1 MKKMNRRLLAIGRP
15 IRNYIA
21 ISTVASVLGALSHM
35 GLMGFGAL
43 WLLAAAGF
51 CDGMMTYAALTV
63 TCAVLI
69 AVCRYLEGLFS
80 HLGAY
85 GILAKMR
92 VHLFDAI
99 DRISPAYMIGR
110 ETGDIMNIAVADIE
124 TLEYFFAHTI
134 GPMFTVILLPV
145 TTVVLAWF
153 VNPLYALVLIPIYIM
168 ISVVLPLGA
177 LIAGRG
183 IGMRY
188 REELGDLKS
197 KILESVYSIR
207 DIQIFGAGNRKM
219 EDVMKANSQVNKAAL
234 GLTLHRQTIASFPN
248 FFIYLARILILVCA
262 GYLASKGIDNPVG
275 TIAISFAATASLS
288 SSFSLTFVVTSLLE
302 AYGAAERIF
311 KIEDTLPETEEPEH
325 AVTCGEIQTIEFK
338 DVTFAYPGTERKILE
353 HFNYVIHKGDQIGIA
368 GESGAGKSTLLRL
381 LLRFYAPTE
390 GQILINGIP
399 LEQISFRELHKRIAF
414 LEQDTYLFDMTIA
427 ENIGIAKPGASMEE
441 IKDAAK
447 RAGIA
452 EFIHTLPD
460 GYDTDMGQMS
470 ARLSGGERQRIGIAR
485 ILLRNPDICLMDEPS
500 SALDALHEKELL
512 HTLQTA
518 YAGKTLL
525 LISHRGS
532 TLTGCR
538 RILRAE
544 VLKYSIHYRH
554 APNTAFPRH
563 WREIVHIGHSTKRP
577 AVPDR
582 YVRPQ
587 LVFL

>member
-1 MKKMNRRLLAIGRP
+1 MKGKFSYSMKEMNRRLLAIGRP
-15 IRNYIA
+15 IRKYIA
-21 ISTVASVLGALSHM
+21 ISTIASVLGALSHM

-51 CDGMMTYAALTV
+51 CNGTIAYAALTIA
-63 TCAVLI
+63 CAVLI

-145 TTVVLAWF
+145 TTIALAWF
-153 VNPLYALVLIPIYIM
+153 VNPLYALVLIPIYVM
-168 ISVVLPLGA
+168 ISVVLPLGS

-188 REELGDLKS
+188 REQLGDLKS

-219 EDVMKANSQVNKAAL
+219 NDVMLANKRVNKAAL
-234 GLTLHRQTIASFPN
+234 GLTLHRQTIASFPS

-311 KIEDTLPETEEPEH
+311 KIEDTLPETEEPVH
-325 AVTCGEIQTIEFK
+325 PVTCGEIRTIEFK
-338 DVTFAYPGTERKILE
+338 NVSFAYPGTERKILE

-381 LLRFYAPTE
+381 LLRFYAP
-390 GQILINGIP
+390 
-399 LEQISFRELHKRIAF
+399 S
-414 LEQDTYLFDMTIA
+414 
-427 ENIGIAKPGASMEE
+427 
-441 IKDAAK
+441 
-447 RAGIA
+447 
-452 EFIHTLPD
+452 
-460 GYDTDMGQMS
+460 
-470 ARLSGGERQRIGIAR
+470 
-485 ILLRNPDICLMDEPS
+485 
-500 SALDALHEKELL
+500 
-512 HTLQTA
+512 
-518 YAGKTLL
+518 
-525 LISHRGS
+525 
-532 TLTGCR
+532 
-538 RILRAE
+538 
-544 VLKYSIHYRH
+544 
-554 APNTAFPRH
+554 
-563 WREIVHIGHSTKRP
+563 
-577 AVPDR
+577 
-582 YVRPQ
+582 
-587 LVFL
+587 

>member
-1 MKKMNRRLLAIGRP
+1 MKGKFSYSMKEMNRRLLAIGRP
-15 IRNYIA
+15 IRKYIA
-21 ISTVASVLGALSHM
+21 ISTIASVLGALSHM

-51 CDGMMTYAALTV
+51 CNGTIAYAALTIA
-63 TCAVLI
+63 CAVLI

-99 DRISPAYMIGR
+99 DRISLAYMIGR

-145 TTVVLAWF
+145 TTIALAWF
-153 VNPLYALVLIPIYIM
+153 VNPLYALVLIPIYVM

-183 IGMRY
+183 IGIRY
-188 REELGDLKS
+188 REQLGDLKS

-219 EDVMKANSQVNKAAL
+219 NDVMLANNRVNKAAL
-234 GLTLHRQTIASFPN
+234 GLTLHRQTIASFPS

-311 KIEDTLPETEEPEH
+311 KIEDTLPETEEPVH
-325 AVTCGEIQTIEFK
+325 PVTCGEIQTIEFK
-338 DVTFAYPGTERKILE
+338 NVSFAYPGTERKILE

-381 LLRFYAPTE
+381 LLRFFAPSE

-399 LEQISFRELHKRIAF
+399 LEQISFSELHKRIAF
-414 LEQDTYLFDMTIA
+414 LEQDTYLFDMTIG
-427 ENIGIAKPGASMEE
+427 ENIGIAKPGASIEE

-447 RAGIA
+447 QAGIA
-452 EFIHTLPD
+452 EFIDTLPE

-525 LISHRGS
+525 LISHRSS
-532 TLTGCR
+532 TLTGCS
-538 RILRAE
+538 RILQAGE
-544 VLKYSIHYRH
+544 LKCYR
-554 APNTAFPRH
+554 T
-563 WREIVHIGHSTKRP
+563 ICK
-577 AVPDR
+577 
-582 YVRPQ
+582 
-587 LVFL
+587 

>member
-1 MKKMNRRLLAIGRP
+1 MKRTFSYSMKEMNRRLLAIGRP
-15 IRNYIA
+15 IRKYIA
-21 ISTVASVLGALSHM
+21 ISTIASVVGALSHM

-51 CDGMMTYAALTV
+51 CDGMITYAALTI

-69 AVCRYLEGLFS
+69 ALCRYLEGLFS

-92 VHLFDAI
+92 VHLFDSI
-99 DRISPAYMIGR
+99 DRISSAYMIGR

-188 REELGDLKS
+188 REQLGDLKS
-197 KILESVYSIR
+197 RILESVYSIR

-219 EDVMKANSQVNKAAL
+219 EDVMQANSQVNKTAF

-262 GYLASKGIDNPVG
+262 GYLASKGIDHPVG
-275 TIAISFAATASLS
+275 TIAISFTATASLS

-311 KIEDTLPETEEPEH
+311 KIEDTLPQTDEPETP
-325 AVTCGEIQTIEFK
+325 VVCGEIETIEFK
-338 DVTFAYPGTERKILE
+338 DVTFAYPNTERRILD

-381 LLRFYAPTE
+381 LLRFYAPSE

-399 LEQISFRELHKRIAF
+399 LNQISFSELHQRIAF

-427 ENIGIAKPGASMEE
+427 KNIGIAKPEASMEE
-441 IKDAAK
+441 IKDAAR

-452 EFIHTLPD
+452 EFIDTLPD

-512 HTLQTA
+512 HTLKTA

-532 TLTGCR
+532 TLTGCN

-544 VLKYSIHYRH
+544 DLK
-554 APNTAFPRH
+554 N
-563 WREIVHIGHSTKRP
+563 
-577 AVPDR
+577 
-582 YVRPQ
+582 
-587 LVFL
+587 

>member
-1 MKKMNRRLLAIGRP
+1 MKGKFSYSMKEMNRRLLAIGRP
-15 IRNYIA
+15 IRKYIA
-21 ISTVASVLGALSHM
+21 ISTIASVLGALSHM

-51 CDGMMTYAALTV
+51 CNGTIAYAALTIA
-63 TCAVLI
+63 CAVLI

-145 TTVVLAWF
+145 TTIALAWF
-153 VNPLYALVLIPIYIM
+153 VNPLYALVLIPIYVM

-188 REELGDLKS
+188 REQLGDLKS

-219 EDVMKANSQVNKAAL
+219 NDVMLANNRVNKAAL
-234 GLTLHRQTIASFPN
+234 GLTLHRQTIASFPS

-262 GYLASKGIDNPVG
+262 GYLALKGIDNPVG

-311 KIEDTLPETEEPEH
+311 RIEDTLPETEEPVH
-325 AVTCGEIQTIEFK
+325 PVTCGEIQTIEFK
-338 DVTFAYPGTERKILE
+338 NVSFAYPGTERKILE

-381 LLRFYAPTE
+381 L
-390 GQILINGIP
+390 NGIP
-399 LEQISFRELHKRIAF
+399 LEQISFSELHKRIAF
-414 LEQDTYLFDMTIA
+414 LEQDTYLFDMTIG
-427 ENIGIAKPGASMEE
+427 ENIGIAKPGTSIEE

-447 RAGIA
+447 QAGIA
-452 EFIHTLPD
+452 EFIDTLPE

-525 LISHRGS
+525 LISHRSS
-532 TLTGCR
+532 TLTGCS
-538 RILRAE
+538 RILQAGE
-544 VLKYSIHYRH
+544 LKCYR
-554 APNTAFPRH
+554 T
-563 WREIVHIGHSTKRP
+563 ICK
-577 AVPDR
+577 
-582 YVRPQ
+582 
-587 LVFL
+587 

>member
-1 MKKMNRRLLAIGRP
+1 
-15 IRNYIA
+15 
-21 ISTVASVLGALSHM
+21 
-35 GLMGFGAL
+35 
-43 WLLAAAGF
+43 
-51 CDGMMTYAALTV
+51 MTYAALTV

-69 AVCRYLEGLFS
+69 AVCLLSGRLFS

-248 FFIYLARILILVCA
+248 FFIYL
-262 GYLASKGIDNPVG
+262 
-275 TIAISFAATASLS
+275 
-288 SSFSLTFVVTSLLE
+288 
-302 AYGAAERIF
+302 
-311 KIEDTLPETEEPEH
+311 
-325 AVTCGEIQTIEFK
+325 
-338 DVTFAYPGTERKILE
+338 
-353 HFNYVIHKGDQIGIA
+353 
-368 GESGAGKSTLLRL
+368 GK
-381 LLRFYAPTE
+381 
-390 GQILINGIP
+390 
-399 LEQISFRELHKRIAF
+399 
-414 LEQDTYLFDMTIA
+414 
-427 ENIGIAKPGASMEE
+427 
-441 IKDAAK
+441 
-447 RAGIA
+447 
-452 EFIHTLPD
+452 
-460 GYDTDMGQMS
+460 DTDPCM
-470 ARLSGGERQRIGIAR
+470 
-485 ILLRNPDICLMDEPS
+485 
-500 SALDALHEKELL
+500 
-512 HTLQTA
+512 
-518 YAGKTLL
+518 
-525 LISHRGS
+525 
-532 TLTGCR
+532 R
-538 RILRAE
+538 RISCI
-544 VLKYSIHYRH
+544 KRH
-554 APNTAFPRH
+554 R
-563 WREIVHIGHSTKRP
+563 
-577 AVPDR
+577 
-582 YVRPQ
+582 
-587 LVFL
+587 

>member
-1 MKKMNRRLLAIGRP
+1 MKEMNRRLLAIGRP

-234 GLTLHRQTIASFPN
+234 GLHRQTIASFPN

-532 TLTGCR
+532 TLTGCS

-544 VLKYSIHYRH
+544 DLK
-554 APNTAFPRH
+554 
-563 WREIVHIGHSTKRP
+563 
-577 AVPDR
+577 
-582 YVRPQ
+582 
-587 LVFL
+587 

>member
-1 MKKMNRRLLAIGRP
+1 MKGKFSYSMKEMNRRLLAIGRP
-15 IRNYIA
+15 IRKYIA
-21 ISTVASVLGALSHM
+21 ISTIASVVGALSHM

-51 CDGMMTYAALTV
+51 CDGMITYAALTI

-69 AVCRYLEGLFS
+69 ALCRYLEGLFS

-92 VHLFDAI
+92 VHLFDSI

-188 REELGDLKS
+188 REQLGDLKS
-197 KILESVYSIR
+197 RILESVYSIR

-219 EDVMKANSQVNKAAL
+219 EDVMQANSQVNKAAF

-262 GYLASKGIDNPVG
+262 GYLASKGIDHPVG
-275 TIAISFAATASLS
+275 TIAISFTATASLS

-311 KIEDTLPETEEPEH
+311 KIEDTLPQTEEPETP
-325 AVTCGEIQTIEFK
+325 VVCGEIETIEFK
-338 DVTFAYPGTERKILE
+338 DVTFAYPNTERRILD

-381 LLRFYAPTE
+381 LLRFYAPSE

-399 LEQISFRELHKRIAF
+399 LNQISFSELHQRIAF

-427 ENIGIAKPGASMEE
+427 KNIGIAKPEASMEE
-441 IKDAAK
+441 IKDAAR

-452 EFIHTLPD
+452 EFIDTLPD

-512 HTLQTA
+512 HTLKTA

-532 TLTGCR
+532 TLTGCN
-538 RILRAE
+538 RILRA
-544 VLKYSIHYRH
+544 VDLK
-554 APNTAFPRH
+554 N
-563 WREIVHIGHSTKRP
+563 
-577 AVPDR
+577 
-582 YVRPQ
+582 
-587 LVFL
+587 

>member
-1 MKKMNRRLLAIGRP
+1 MKRKFSYSMKEMNRRLLAIGRP
-15 IRNYIA
+15 IRKYIA
-21 ISTVASVLGALSHM
+21 ISTIASVVGALSHM

-51 CDGMMTYAALTV
+51 CDGMITYAALTI

-69 AVCRYLEGLFS
+69 ALCRYLEGLFS

-188 REELGDLKS
+188 REQLGDLKS
-197 KILESVYSIR
+197 RILESVYSIR

-219 EDVMKANSQVNKAAL
+219 EDVMQANRQVNKAAF

-262 GYLASKGIDNPVG
+262 GYLASKGIDHPVG
-275 TIAISFAATASLS
+275 TIAISFTATASLS

-311 KIEDTLPETEEPEH
+311 KIEDTLPQTEEPETP
-325 AVTCGEIQTIEFK
+325 VVCGEIETIEFK
-338 DVTFAYPGTERKILE
+338 DVTFAYPNTERRILD

-381 LLRFYAPTE
+381 LLRFYAPSE
-390 GQILINGIP
+390 GHILINGIP
-399 LEQISFRELHKRIAF
+399 LNQISFSELHQRIAF

-427 ENIGIAKPGASMEE
+427 KNIGIAKPEASMEE
-441 IKDAAK
+441 IKDAAR

-452 EFIHTLPD
+452 EFIDTLPD

-512 HTLQTA
+512 HTLKTA

-532 TLTGCR
+532 TLTGCN

-544 VLKYSIHYRH
+544 DLK
-554 APNTAFPRH
+554 N
-563 WREIVHIGHSTKRP
+563 
-577 AVPDR
+577 
-582 YVRPQ
+582 
-587 LVFL
+587 

>member
-1 MKKMNRRLLAIGRP
+1 MKGKFSYSMKEMNRRLLAIGRP
-15 IRNYIA
+15 IRKYIA
-21 ISTVASVLGALSHM
+21 ISTIASVVGALSHM

-51 CDGMMTYAALTV
+51 CDGMITYAALTI

-69 AVCRYLEGLFS
+69 ALCRYLEGLFS

-92 VHLFDAI
+92 VHLFDSI

-134 GPMFTVILLPV
+134 GPIFTVILLPV

-188 REELGDLKS
+188 REQLGDLKS
-197 KILESVYSIR
+197 RILESVYSIR

-219 EDVMKANSQVNKAAL
+219 EDVMQANSQVNKAAF

-262 GYLASKGIDNPVG
+262 GYLASKGIDHPVG
-275 TIAISFAATASLS
+275 TIAISFTATASLS

-311 KIEDTLPETEEPEH
+311 KIEDTLPQTEEPETP
-325 AVTCGEIQTIEFK
+325 VVCGEIETIEFK
-338 DVTFAYPGTERKILE
+338 DVTFAYPNTERRILD

-381 LLRFYAPTE
+381 LLRFYVPSE

-399 LEQISFRELHKRIAF
+399 LNQISFSELHQRIAF

-427 ENIGIAKPGASMEE
+427 KNIGIAKPEASMEE
-441 IKDAAK
+441 IKDAAR

-452 EFIHTLPD
+452 EFIDTLPD

-512 HTLQTA
+512 HTLKTA

-532 TLTGCR
+532 TLTGCN

-544 VLKYSIHYRH
+544 DLK
-554 APNTAFPRH
+554 N
-563 WREIVHIGHSTKRP
+563 
-577 AVPDR
+577 
-582 YVRPQ
+582 
-587 LVFL
+587 

>member
-1 MKKMNRRLLAIGRP
+1 MKRTFSYSMKEMNRRLLAIGRP
-15 IRNYIA
+15 IRKYIA
-21 ISTVASVLGALSHM
+21 ISTIASAVGALSHM

-51 CDGMMTYAALTV
+51 CDGMITYAALTI

-69 AVCRYLEGLFS
+69 ALCRYLEGLFS

-92 VHLFDAI
+92 VHLFDSI

-188 REELGDLKS
+188 REQLGDLKS
-197 KILESVYSIR
+197 RILESVYSIR

-219 EDVMKANSQVNKAAL
+219 EDVMQANSQVNKTAF

-262 GYLASKGIDNPVG
+262 GYLASKGIDHPVG
-275 TIAISFAATASLS
+275 TIAISFTATASLS

-311 KIEDTLPETEEPEH
+311 KIEDTLPQTDEPETP
-325 AVTCGEIQTIEFK
+325 VVCGEIETIEFK
-338 DVTFAYPGTERKILE
+338 DVTFAYPNTERRILD

-381 LLRFYAPTE
+381 LLRFYAPSE

-399 LEQISFRELHKRIAF
+399 LNQISFSELHQRIAF

-427 ENIGIAKPGASMEE
+427 KNIGIAKPEASMEE
-441 IKDAAK
+441 IKDAAR

-452 EFIHTLPD
+452 EFIDTLPD

-512 HTLQTA
+512 HTLKTA

-532 TLTGCR
+532 TLTGCN

-544 VLKYSIHYRH
+544 DLK
-554 APNTAFPRH
+554 N
-563 WREIVHIGHSTKRP
+563 
-577 AVPDR
+577 
-582 YVRPQ
+582 
-587 LVFL
+587 

>member
-1 MKKMNRRLLAIGRP
+1 MKGKFSYSMKEMNRRLLAIGRP
-15 IRNYIA
+15 IRKYIA
-21 ISTVASVLGALSHM
+21 ISTIASVLGALSHM

-51 CDGMMTYAALTV
+51 CNGTIAYAALTIA
-63 TCAVLI
+63 CAVLI

-145 TTVVLAWF
+145 TTIALAWF
-153 VNPLYALVLIPIYIM
+153 VNPLYALVLIPIYVM

-177 LIAGRG
+177 LIAGRS

-188 REELGDLKS
+188 REQLGNLKS

-219 EDVMKANSQVNKAAL
+219 NDVMQANSRVNKAAL
-234 GLTLHRQTIASFPN
+234 GLTLHRQTIASFPS

-288 SSFSLTFVVTSLLE
+288 SSFSLTFVVTNLLE

-311 KIEDTLPETEEPEH
+311 KIEDTLPETKEPVH
-325 AVTCGEIQTIEFK
+325 PVTCGEIQTIEFK
-338 DVTFAYPGTERKILE
+338 NVSFAYPGTERMILE

-381 LLRFYAPTE
+381 LLRFYAPSE

-399 LEQISFRELHKRIAF
+399 LEQISFSELHKRIAF
-414 LEQDTYLFDMTIA
+414 LEQDTYLFDMTIG
-427 ENIGIAKPGASMEE
+427 ENIGIAKPGASIEE

-447 RAGIA
+447 QAGIA
-452 EFIHTLPD
+452 EFIDTLPE

-525 LISHRGS
+525 LISHRSS
-532 TLTGCR
+532 TLTGCS
-538 RILRAE
+538 RILQAGE
-544 VLKYSIHYRH
+544 LKCYSS
-554 APNTAFPRH
+554 AMTL
-563 WREIVHIGHSTKRP
+563 K
-577 AVPDR
+577 
-582 YVRPQ
+582 
-587 LVFL
+587 

>member
-1 MKKMNRRLLAIGRP
+1 
-15 IRNYIA
+15 
-21 ISTVASVLGALSHM
+21 M

-248 FFIYLARILILVCA
+248 FFIYL
-262 GYLASKGIDNPVG
+262 
-275 TIAISFAATASLS
+275 
-288 SSFSLTFVVTSLLE
+288 
-302 AYGAAERIF
+302 
-311 KIEDTLPETEEPEH
+311 
-325 AVTCGEIQTIEFK
+325 
-338 DVTFAYPGTERKILE
+338 
-353 HFNYVIHKGDQIGIA
+353 
-368 GESGAGKSTLLRL
+368 GK
-381 LLRFYAPTE
+381 
-390 GQILINGIP
+390 
-399 LEQISFRELHKRIAF
+399 
-414 LEQDTYLFDMTIA
+414 
-427 ENIGIAKPGASMEE
+427 
-441 IKDAAK
+441 
-447 RAGIA
+447 
-452 EFIHTLPD
+452 
-460 GYDTDMGQMS
+460 DTDPCM
-470 ARLSGGERQRIGIAR
+470 
-485 ILLRNPDICLMDEPS
+485 
-500 SALDALHEKELL
+500 
-512 HTLQTA
+512 
-518 YAGKTLL
+518 
-525 LISHRGS
+525 
-532 TLTGCR
+532 R
-538 RILRAE
+538 RISCI
-544 VLKYSIHYRH
+544 KRH
-554 APNTAFPRH
+554 R
-563 WREIVHIGHSTKRP
+563 
-577 AVPDR
+577 
-582 YVRPQ
+582 
-587 LVFL
+587 

>member
-1 MKKMNRRLLAIGRP
+1 MKRKFSYSMKEMNRRLLAIGRP
-15 IRNYIA
+15 IRKYIA
-21 ISTVASVLGALSHM
+21 ISTIASVVGALSHM

-51 CDGMMTYAALTV
+51 CDGMITYAALTI

-69 AVCRYLEGLFS
+69 ALCRYLEGLFS

-188 REELGDLKS
+188 REQLGDLKS
-197 KILESVYSIR
+197 RILESVYSIR

-219 EDVMKANSQVNKAAL
+219 EDVMQANSQVNKAAF

-262 GYLASKGIDNPVG
+262 GYLASKGIDHPVG
-275 TIAISFAATASLS
+275 TIAISFTATASLS

-311 KIEDTLPETEEPEH
+311 KIEDTLPQTEEPETP
-325 AVTCGEIQTIEFK
+325 VVCGEIETIEFK
-338 DVTFAYPGTERKILE
+338 DVTFAYPNTERRILD

-381 LLRFYAPTE
+381 LLRFYAPSE

-399 LEQISFRELHKRIAF
+399 LNQISFSELHQRIAF

-427 ENIGIAKPGASMEE
+427 KNIGIAKPEASMEE
-441 IKDAAK
+441 IKDAAR

-452 EFIHTLPD
+452 EFIDTLPD

-512 HTLQTA
+512 HTLKTA

-532 TLTGCR
+532 TLTGCN

-544 VLKYSIHYRH
+544 DLK
-554 APNTAFPRH
+554 N
-563 WREIVHIGHSTKRP
+563 
-577 AVPDR
+577 
-582 YVRPQ
+582 
-587 LVFL
+587 

>member
-1 MKKMNRRLLAIGRP
+1 MKGKFSYSMKEMNRRLLAIGRP
-15 IRNYIA
+15 IRKYIA
-21 ISTVASVLGALSHM
+21 ISTIASVLGALSHM

-51 CDGMMTYAALTV
+51 CNGTIAYAALTIA
-63 TCAVLI
+63 CAVLI

-145 TTVVLAWF
+145 TTIALAWF
-153 VNPLYALVLIPIYIM
+153 VNPLYALVLIPIYVM

-177 LIAGRG
+177 LIAGRS

-188 REELGDLKS
+188 REQLGNLKS

-207 DIQIFGAGNRKM
+207 DILIFGAGNRKM
-219 EDVMKANSQVNKAAL
+219 NDVMQANSRVNKAAL
-234 GLTLHRQTIASFPN
+234 GLTLHRQTIASFPS

-311 KIEDTLPETEEPEH
+311 KIEDTLPETKEPVH
-325 AVTCGEIQTIEFK
+325 PVTCGEIQTIEFK
-338 DVTFAYPGTERKILE
+338 NVSFAYPGTERMILE

-381 LLRFYAPTE
+381 LLRFYAPSE

-399 LEQISFRELHKRIAF
+399 LEQISFSELHKRIAF
-414 LEQDTYLFDMTIA
+414 LEQDTYLFDMTIG
-427 ENIGIAKPGASMEE
+427 ENIGIAKPGASIEE

-447 RAGIA
+447 QAGIA
-452 EFIHTLPD
+452 EFIDTLPE

-525 LISHRGS
+525 LISHRSS
-532 TLTGCR
+532 TLTGCS
-538 RILRAE
+538 RILQAGE
-544 VLKYSIHYRH
+544 LKCYSS
-554 APNTAFPRH
+554 AMTL
-563 WREIVHIGHSTKRP
+563 K
-577 AVPDR
+577 
-582 YVRPQ
+582 
-587 LVFL
+587 

>member
-1 MKKMNRRLLAIGRP
+1 MKGKFSYSMKDMNRRLLAIGRP
-15 IRNYIA
+15 IRKYIA
-21 ISTVASVLGALSHM
+21 ISTIASVLGALSHM

-51 CDGMMTYAALTV
+51 CNGTIAYAALTIA
-63 TCAVLI
+63 CAVLI

-145 TTVVLAWF
+145 TTIALAWF
-153 VNPLYALVLIPIYIM
+153 VNPLYALVLIPIYVM

-188 REELGDLKS
+188 REQLGDLKS

-219 EDVMKANSQVNKAAL
+219 NDVMRVNKAAL
-234 GLTLHRQTIASFPN
+234 GLTLHRQTIASFPS

-311 KIEDTLPETEEPEH
+311 KIEDTLPETEEPVH
-325 AVTCGEIQTIEFK
+325 PVTCGEIQTIEFK
-338 DVTFAYPGTERKILE
+338 NVSFAYPGTERKILE

-381 LLRFYAPTE
+381 LLRFYAPSE

-399 LEQISFRELHKRIAF
+399 LEQISFSELHKRIAF
-414 LEQDTYLFDMTIA
+414 LEQDTYLFDMTIG
-427 ENIGIAKPGASMEE
+427 ENIGIAKPGASIEE

-447 RAGIA
+447 QAGIA
-452 EFIHTLPD
+452 EFIDTLPE

-525 LISHRGS
+525 LISHRSS
-532 TLTGCR
+532 TLTGCS
-538 RILRAE
+538 RILQAGE
-544 VLKYSIHYRH
+544 LKCYR
-554 APNTAFPRH
+554 T
-563 WREIVHIGHSTKRP
+563 ICK
-577 AVPDR
+577 
-582 YVRPQ
+582 
-587 LVFL
+587 

>member
-1 MKKMNRRLLAIGRP
+1 MKRKFSYSMKKMNRRLLAIGRP

-532 TLTGCR
+532 TLSP
-538 RILRAE
+538 A
-544 VLKYSIHYRH
+544 
-554 APNTAFPRH
+554 
-563 WREIVHIGHSTKRP
+563 IGGR
-577 AVPDR
+577 
-582 YVRPQ
+582 
-587 LVFL
+587 LCI

>member
-1 MKKMNRRLLAIGRP
+1 MKGKFSYSMKEMNRRLLAIGRP
-15 IRNYIA
+15 IRKYIA
-21 ISTVASVLGALSHM
+21 ISTIASVVGALSHM

-51 CDGMMTYAALTV
+51 CDGMITYAALTI

-69 AVCRYLEGLFS
+69 ALCRYLEGLFS

-92 VHLFDAI
+92 VHLFDSI

-188 REELGDLKS
+188 REQLGDLKS
-197 KILESVYSIR
+197 RILESVYSIR

-219 EDVMKANSQVNKAAL
+219 EDVMQANSQVNKAAF

-262 GYLASKGIDNPVG
+262 GYLASKGIDHPVG
-275 TIAISFAATASLS
+275 TIAISFTATASLS

-311 KIEDTLPETEEPEH
+311 KIEDTLPQTEEPETP
-325 AVTCGEIQTIEFK
+325 VVCGEIETIEFK
-338 DVTFAYPGTERKILE
+338 DVTFAYPNTERRILD

-381 LLRFYAPTE
+381 LLRFYAPSE

-399 LEQISFRELHKRIAF
+399 LNQISFSELHQRIAF

-427 ENIGIAKPGASMEE
+427 KNIGIAKPEASMEE
-441 IKDAAK
+441 IKDAAR

-452 EFIHTLPD
+452 EFIDTLPD

-512 HTLQTA
+512 HTLKTA

-532 TLTGCR
+532 TLTGCN

-544 VLKYSIHYRH
+544 DLK
-554 APNTAFPRH
+554 N
-563 WREIVHIGHSTKRP
+563 
-577 AVPDR
+577 
-582 YVRPQ
+582 
-587 LVFL
+587 

>member
-1 MKKMNRRLLAIGRP
+1 MKRKFSYSMKEMNRRLLAIGRP
-15 IRNYIA
+15 IRKYIA
-21 ISTVASVLGALSHM
+21 ISTIASVVGALSHM

-51 CDGMMTYAALTV
+51 CDGMLTYAALTI

-69 AVCRYLEGLFS
+69 ALCRYLEGLFS

-188 REELGDLKS
+188 REQLGDLKS
-197 KILESVYSIR
+197 RILESVYSIR

-219 EDVMKANSQVNKAAL
+219 EDVMQANRQVNKAAF

-262 GYLASKGIDNPVG
+262 GYLASKGIDHPVG
-275 TIAISFAATASLS
+275 TIAISFTATASLS

-311 KIEDTLPETEEPEH
+311 KIEDTLPQTEEPETP
-325 AVTCGEIQTIEFK
+325 VICGEIETIEFK
-338 DVTFAYPGTERKILE
+338 DVTFAYPNTERRILD

-381 LLRFYAPTE
+381 LLRFYAPSE

-399 LEQISFRELHKRIAF
+399 LNQISFSELHQRIAF

-427 ENIGIAKPGASMEE
+427 KNIGIAKPEASMEE
-441 IKDAAK
+441 IKDAAR

-452 EFIHTLPD
+452 EFIDTLPD

-485 ILLRNPDICLMDEPS
+485 ILLRDPDICLMDEPS

-512 HTLQTA
+512 HTLKTA

-532 TLTGCR
+532 TLTGCN

-544 VLKYSIHYRH
+544 DLK
-554 APNTAFPRH
+554 N
-563 WREIVHIGHSTKRP
+563 
-577 AVPDR
+577 
-582 YVRPQ
+582 
-587 LVFL
+587 